1 MGGFYTGHHTI
12 YTDVYIHIYTLFST
26 LFRTNFTTHSTINP
40 TQSSTPPT
48 CSPTII
54 NSPQKKIF
62 PQKFTK
68 FHKISQDFTI
78 EKHRK
83 TPKSPKSR
91 KTRKNRLFG
100 GTPPP
105 PQKPLF
111 SRVFGTPQI
120 AQICTNLHKFAPICT
135 PKTPLL
141 GGTQFAGTL
150 WIDPVRIFA
159 KSGRAGIT
167 PILGGYRGGTPS
179 VHNYTPPGPPRLY
192 LNK

>member
-1 MGGFYTGHHTI
+1 P
-12 YTDVYIHIYTLFST
+12 ST
-26 LFRTNFTTHSTINP
+26 STTTQHSSTII
-40 TQSSTPPT
+40 TT
-48 CSPTII
+48 
-54 NSPQKKIF
+54 KKKFFHRF
-62 PQKFTK
+62 PHKFTI
-68 FHKISQDFTI
+68 FHKISPP
-78 EKHRK
+78 K
-83 TPKSPKSR
+83 TPKNTKIPKIA
-91 KTRKNRLFG
+91 KNPKKPSFWG
-100 GTPPP
+100 YPPT

-167 PILGGYRGGTPS
+167 PILGGYRGVPPS

>member
-26 LFRTNFTTHSTINP
+26 LFRTKFTTKQSLIHYEDHEHHSTH
-40 TQSSTPPT
+40 QSSSIAT
-48 CSPTII
+48 
-54 NSPQKKIF
+54 KKIF
-62 PQKFTK
+62 STDFHTNSQNFTRFHHQK
-68 FHKISQDFTI
+68 HQ
-78 EKHRK
+78 K
-83 TPKSPKSR
+83 TPKSPKTR

>member
-1 MGGFYTGHHTI
+1 MYI
-12 YTDVYIHIYTLFST
+12 YIYIHFFRPFFGPNFSLYDQHST
-26 LFRTNFTTHSTINP
+26 LQLNSSHNST
-40 TQSSTPPT
+40 QHRLHH
-48 CSPTII
+48 
-54 NSPQKKIF
+54 QKKIF
-62 PQKFTK
+62 PQISTRIHNF
-68 FHKISQDFTI
+68 SQDFTI
-78 EKHRK
+78 KKHQK

>member
-1 MGGFYTGHHTI
+1 MYI
-12 YTDVYIHIYTLFST
+12 YIYIHF
-26 LFRTNFTTHSTINP
+26 FRPFFGP
-40 TQSSTPPT
+40 
-48 CSPTII
+48 
-54 NSPQKKIF
+54 NSPRNNHHRSNNFYDGWTSTRSINHHQKKFFHRF
-62 PQKFTK
+62 PHEFTI
-68 FHKISQDFTI
+68 FHKISPSKNTKKHQNPQNR
-78 EKHRK
+78 EKPEK
-83 TPKSPKSR
+83 TVF
-91 KTRKNRLFG
+91 LG
-100 GTPPP
+100 VPPHP

>member
-1 MGGFYTGHHTI
+1 VGSTQATTSI

-26 LFRTNFTTHSTINP
+26 LFGDQNHHST
-40 TQSSTPPT
+40 
-48 CSPTII
+48 TII
-54 NSPQKKIF
+54 TAQQTPRATNTKHAINRHQKKNF
-62 PQKFTK
+62 PQKFTR

-78 EKHRK
+78 KKHQK

>member
-1 MGGFYTGHHTI
+1 MYI
-12 YTDVYIHIYTLFST
+12 YIYIHFFGPY
-26 LFRTNFTTHSTINP
+26 FRPNSHSTIITSHSTRTP
-40 TQSSTPPT
+40 HHSSH
-48 CSPTII
+48 TII
-54 NSPQKKIF
+54 NRHQKNF
-62 PQKFTK
+62 STDFHTNSQFFTRFHHQKPP
-68 FHKISQDFTI
+68 
-78 EKHRK
+78 K
-83 TPKSPKSR
+83 TPKSPKTR

-179 VHNYTPPGPPRLY
+179 VHNYTPPGPPQIVP
-192 LNK
+192 

>member
-26 LFRTNFTTHSTINP
+26 LFRTKFTTIQRPHSLSRTRATTTAHTP
-40 TQSSTPPT
+40 SSPP
-48 CSPTII
+48 
-54 NSPQKKIF
+54 KKIF
-62 PQKFTK
+62 PQISTQIHNF
-68 FHKISQDFTI
+68 SQDFTI
-78 EKHRK
+78 KNHQKHQNPQKPEKPEK
-83 TPKSPKSR
+83 TVFLGVPP
-91 KTRKNRLFG
+91 
-100 GTPPP
+100 TPPK
-105 PQKPLF
+105 KPLF

-179 VHNYTPPGPPRLY
+179 VHNYTPPGPPQIVP
-192 LNK
+192 

>member
-1 MGGFYTGHHTI
+1 MPHH
-12 YTDVYIHIYTLFST
+12 H
-26 LFRTNFTTHSTINP
+26 HHH
-40 TQSSTPPT
+40 
-48 CSPTII
+48 
-54 NSPQKKIF
+54 QKKIF
-62 PQKFTK
+62 PHKFTI

-78 EKHRK
+78 KKHQK